1 MQTKNNNDHYDY
13 TMIYYDDYNSNN
25 RISPMLQQHVTVFH
39 AIESAN
45 RFKTV

>member
-13 TMIYYDDYNSNN
+13 TMIYYDDYNSN